1 MQKGTRCNDAT
12 KAMLTVFFMVV
23 LPLSIFQRS
32 PSFRKTG
39 KPRIFSAFLN
49 GWGPLGL
56 VRARDQE
63 IHGVPK

>member
-1 MQKGTRCNDAT
+1 MQNGTMCRDAT
-12 KAMLTVFFMVV
+12 SAMLTVFFMVRF
-23 LPLSIFQRS
+23 PISIFQRS

-39 KPRIFSAFLN
+39 SPRMCSLLLS